1 MLYTLLD
8 IDIDSIASRLFPKAK
23 NSVVCTEFPVGSTFV
38 FSHWKN
44 YFFQFITIDKY
55 LKFNELEYI
64 IHYVKFEM

>member
-38 FSHWKN
+38 FSQWKN